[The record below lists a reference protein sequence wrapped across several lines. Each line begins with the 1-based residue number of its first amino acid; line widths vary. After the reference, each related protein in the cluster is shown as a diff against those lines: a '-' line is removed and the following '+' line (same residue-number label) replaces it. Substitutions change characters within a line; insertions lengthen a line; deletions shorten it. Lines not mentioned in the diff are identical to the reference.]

1 MLGLWLTSYTLT
13 VNSTTLKIKAEETVE
28 TQGDAKSDS
37 SVRSSRREKK
47 ERATVQLLIV
57 RRILENTGTFLTIQI
72 RQKNV
77 LRILIHCIIF
87 LKY

>member
-37 SVRSSRREKK
+37 SVRSSRRENK
-47 ERATVQLLIV
+47 RARYGSTPD
-57 RRILENTGTFLTIQI
+57 RNGR
-72 RQKNV
+72 
-77 LRILIHCIIF
+77 
-87 LKY
+87 